1 MFLGMKPSLPR
12 GTSRP
17 WASESSNSPNTELPC
32 RNIWRRRERQYTCFL
47 PFFTH
52 YQSITNL
59 FPLSPVHLLGYQGD
73 FKMIHWDNG
82 INGDLMGYFS
92 GIDPPVKRGK
102 LEDSRTQP
110 RFLWKHIYTYLE
122 TMDVPWSC
130 LIARGYLTSRIASL
144 RNWEFEAKFDSS
156 QTLWFLIFVRLAAG
170 VSQKRRETL
179 EETPM
184 VNSQGFRRFFP

>member
-1 MFLGMKPSLPR
+1 MVSSGF
-12 GTSRP
+12 P
-17 WASESSNSPNTELPC
+17 WFSPFFGESSHRSWGHRDHRRRFGLGTHAWGKPWLIDSTYCNLGNLVVLPC
-32 RNIWRRRERQYTCFL
+32 LGHVSGDEAFPSQGNIKTLSERVIELTEYRASLSEYLKAQGKTIHMFFL

-110 RFLWKHIYTYLE
+110 RFLWKHIYTY
-122 TMDVPWSC
+122 
-130 LIARGYLTSRIASL
+130 
-144 RNWEFEAKFDSS
+144 
-156 QTLWFLIFVRLAAG
+156 
-170 VSQKRRETL
+170 
-179 EETPM
+179 
-184 VNSQGFRRFFP
+184 

>member
-1 MFLGMKPSLPR
+1 
-12 GTSRP
+12 
-17 WASESSNSPNTELPC
+17 
-32 RNIWRRRERQYTCFL
+32 
-47 PFFTH
+47 
-52 YQSITNL
+52 
-59 FPLSPVHLLGYQGD
+59 VHLLGYQGD

-156 QTLWFLIFVRLAAG
+156 QTL
-170 VSQKRRETL
+170 
-179 EETPM
+179 
-184 VNSQGFRRFFP
+184 